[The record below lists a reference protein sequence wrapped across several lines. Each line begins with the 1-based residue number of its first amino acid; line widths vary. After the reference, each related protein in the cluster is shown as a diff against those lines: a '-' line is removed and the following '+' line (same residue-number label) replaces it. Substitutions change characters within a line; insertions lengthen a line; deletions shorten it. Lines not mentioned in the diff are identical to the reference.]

1 MQLVLSNLFQLNS
14 GLFFFGRGFAKS
26 CSDSSAISC
35 PDGRI
40 MPVIRCFSM
49 VMFCKRGLR
58 ERALQEALFLAAEKK
73 SPVLASRAWTGL
85 FFSASSKQGGLQ
97 ERGAVSLSSFP
108 LMSASVDRSYP
119 LIDLIR

>member
-73 SPVLASRAWTGL
+73 A
-85 FFSASSKQGGLQ
+85 
-97 ERGAVSLSSFP
+97 LSSHLVLGQGCSFLLHQNREVFRKGVLSP
-108 LMSASVDRSYP
+108 FLHF
-119 LIDLIR
+119 L